1 MLLNK
6 TQANINTNN
15 IINNNINDEDV
26 EMKIE
31 NNNLNIYN
39 IPENLYPQ
47 NVDEYFDYI
56 CEELLK
62 YEKKYLVD
70 P

>member
-31 NNNLNIYN
+31 NNNLNTIK
-39 IPENLYPQ
+39 I
-47 NVDEYFDYI
+47 
-56 CEELLK
+56 
-62 YEKKYLVD
+62 
-70 P
+70 

>member
-1 MLLNK
+1 MKTQIQMLLNK

-31 NNNLNIYN
+31 NNNLNTIK
-39 IPENLYPQ
+39 I
-47 NVDEYFDYI
+47 
-56 CEELLK
+56 
-62 YEKKYLVD
+62 
-70 P
+70 